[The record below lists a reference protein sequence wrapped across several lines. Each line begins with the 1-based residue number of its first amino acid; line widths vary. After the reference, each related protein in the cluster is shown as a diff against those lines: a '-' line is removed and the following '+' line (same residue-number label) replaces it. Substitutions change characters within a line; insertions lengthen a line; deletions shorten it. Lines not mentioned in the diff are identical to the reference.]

1 MATSNTTGRN
11 AAYAAYMKRQ
21 QPSNQ
26 GVTGGAPRIVMG
38 GAGKSGVKRNANG
51 TIIAPG
57 NSQTVRDF
65 NDFNSAAPKFS
76 GTERSTERAN
86 WAADSQAF
94 ALSGQPQNMDYP
106 SPANPTSSGN
116 GYSTSPAGIDQGT
129 YNQLLSMFGSTKPK
143 QWDYQDLELSDRGP
157 FDSSQY
163 DIAGDGIQQ
172 GFDDARARGTTA
184 FDRSS
189 AEIAGYENPYAQ
201 GVQQR
206 TPGIDPALQR
216 SMSAWGGAGSDA
228 AAAEQQFG
236 FNTDQGM
243 DAMYDLLG
251 RSEDSYTQG
260 LQRGIAGDRMEFDQ
274 RMGGEQ
280 RSMATDLELRK
291 AKAMQAF
298 ADAQNAREDQVA
310 FANNAGQNQ
319 AGQYN
324 NQSGNQYNSEA
335 FNQFMSLVLGGM
347 NGAGNQ
353 TLTDLTGGGAAA
365 GIFQ

>member
-1 MATSNTTGRN
+1 
-11 AAYAAYMKRQ
+11 
-21 QPSNQ
+21 
-26 GVTGGAPRIVMG
+26 
-38 GAGKSGVKRNANG
+38 
-51 TIIAPG
+51 
-57 NSQTVRDF
+57 
-65 NDFNSAAPKFS
+65 
-76 GTERSTERAN
+76 
-86 WAADSQAF
+86 
-94 ALSGQPQNMDYP
+94 
-106 SPANPTSSGN
+106 
-116 GYSTSPAGIDQGT
+116 
-129 YNQLLSMFGSTKPK
+129 
-143 QWDYQDLELSDRGP
+143 
-157 FDSSQY
+157 
-163 DIAGDGIQQ
+163 
-172 GFDDARARGTTA
+172 
-184 FDRSS
+184 
-189 AEIAGYENPYAQ
+189 
-201 GVQQR
+201 
-206 TPGIDPALQR
+206 
-216 SMSAWGGAGSDA
+216 
-228 AAAEQQFG
+228 
-236 FNTDQGM
+236 M